1 MLHASLSCILARTQQ
16 GRCQSSVPEVYFLQV
31 EGQCKMVAVLERAAM
46 LEEMRFDLYL
56 ERKNATIDEM
66 ISDPI

>member
-1 MLHASLSCILARTQQ
+1 
-16 GRCQSSVPEVYFLQV
+16 V
-31 EGQCKMVAVLERAAM
+31 EGQCKIVAVLERAAM